1 MKRSILFMAAL
12 LGIAACARGP
22 SLQSR
27 MATFIGSSG
36 ENLVQNLGVPDK
48 EITLNGFQ
56 YLAYIRQQ
64 TTITPSAPLFIGYG
78 GFGPYG
84 GPWGGPWGGPFGGYY
99 GGAFPPSVNVWR
111 CETTFM
117 LQHDRVL
124 SFSMRGNDC
133 S

>member
-84 GPWGGPWGGPFGGYY
+84 GPL
-99 GGAFPPSVNVWR
+99 WR
-111 CETTFM
+111 P
-117 LQHDRVL
+117 LGRPLGRPVRRLLWRGL
-124 SFSMRGNDC
+124 SAQRKRLALRNHFHAAA
-133 S
+133 